1 MSNVK
6 RFLLRYGVVVSEL
19 RVYKRARFGGE
30 ALFFFQ
36 TTSPIEWPKVK
47 TAQGSKLKTES

>member
-6 RFLLRYGVVVSEL
+6 RFLLRYVVVVLEL
-19 RVYKRARFGGE
+19 SVYKRARFGGE

-36 TTSPIEWPKVK
+36 STNPIEWPKVK
-47 TAQGSKLKTES
+47 TAQGSKLKTKS